1 VSRQCADVLEWLSE
15 RAIKDFGAEIDTY
28 RSASYV
34 QQFGIE
40 VSDRQ
45 CEHGVAAIAERKSR

>member
-1 VSRQCADVLEWLSE
+1 MSADQWCGRFQTDRV
-15 RAIKDFGAEIDTY
+15 IKDFGAEIDTY